1 MYGLKH
7 QWRRSGVFVDFE
19 HISALFLVFLLLL
32 GTGKYLFSLEV
43 KGILFRGCL
52 VMKGERSKTPL
63 HSMD

>member
-43 KGILFRGCL
+43 
-52 VMKGERSKTPL
+52 
-63 HSMD
+63 